1 MKKLLIPVDF
11 SEKSEFATHLAA
23 KINKKIA
30 CEVHLLHLVEL
41 PANVVDMVSGSS
53 NSIPERMLYLRKIR
67 DRLLEY
73 IRNHFPEDNSV
84 HYSIR
89 VKNPYEGIIEYSKK
103 INADLI
109 IMGSKGISDFDEI
122 LIGSNTEKVVR
133 TSEIPVLVVKK
144 SVEKFKL
151 KNVVFASNFKNDNK
165 EAFKKFLEFAKE
177 FKSKINL
184 LKINTPSKFESST
197 KTKQEIKEFLSD
209 FDLPKHSIHVYSDT
223 SVQNGV
229 LNFCKET
236 KADLIA
242 ITTHGRSGLS
252 QFFNGSVSK
261 SITKN
266 ATRPIITFKI

>member
-1 MKKLLIPVDF
+1 MKKILIPVDF
-11 SEKSEFATHLAA
+11 SEKSEFATNLAA
-23 KINKKIA
+23 KINKKID

-41 PANVVDMVSGSS
+41 PANVIDMVSGSS

-144 SVEKFKL
+144 SAEKFKV

-165 EAFKKFLEFAKE
+165 EAFDKFLSFVKE
-177 FKSKINL
+177 FKSNVKL
-184 LKINTPSKFESST
+184 LKINTPSKFESSS
-197 KTKQEIKEFLSD
+197 KTKQEIKEFLAD
-209 FDLPKHSIHVYSDT
+209 FELPKHSIHVYSDT
-223 SVQNGV
+223 SIENGI

-236 KADLIA
+236 KADIVA

-266 ATRPIITFKI
+266 AVRPIITFKI